1 MKKVVLMLALAAGLW
16 AEQTFVDEVTGLM
29 WQDNAVAA
37 ETKMSWPEAVDYC
50 DALKLDGYDDW
61 RLPSVKELYT
71 IVDLYREDPALIPG
85 FRYRASKDY
94 WSATQTVGDRDDA
107 WLVYFE
113 DGQINH
119 YSKTRNR
126 NVRCVRKVHAKK
138 VAK

>member
-1 MKKVVLMLALAAGLW
+1 MRKILLLCLALAAW
-16 AEQTFVDEVTGLM
+16 ADQTFTDKVTGLM
-29 WQDNAVAA
+29 WQDNAVSA

-61 RLPSVKELYT
+61 RLPGVKELYT
-71 IVDLYREDPALIPG
+71 IVDLHREDPALIPG

-94 WSATQTVGDRDDA
+94 WSATQVVGDRDDA

-119 YSKTRNR
+119 YSKTRER
-126 NVRCVRKVHAKK
+126 NVRCVRRIKPTKH
-138 VAK
+138 

>member
-1 MKKVVLMLALAAGLW
+1 MRKMILLMLCLVPAAFAG
-16 AEQTFVDEVTGLM
+16 QTYTDTRTGLM
-29 WQDNAVAA
+29 WQDNAVSA

-61 RLPSVKELYT
+61 RLPNVKELYT
-71 IVDLYREDPALIPG
+71 IVDLRREDPALIPG

-94 WSATQTVGDRDDA
+94 WSATQVVGDRDDA

-119 YSKTRNR
+119 YSKTRER
-126 NVRCVRKVHAKK
+126 HVRCVRRIEQKK
-138 VAK
+138 P